1 MRRIVA
7 IAAGALLFA
16 SGCSVIPASRF
27 LESYGE
33 PNPDPQHLRLCHGY
47 ACRFVTPVGL
57 WPEEWQATRAL
68 FQPPAPSAAA
78 ERQQVGL
85 AVAQLTVSAG
95 RHAGIAVRQ
104 RRDLIN
110 RNDPS
115 QLDCV
120 DETVNTASYLMLLSR
135 AGLLRWHRV
144 GPVAHRGT
152 LVTLD
157 VANTPVLVETESG
170 QGFAV
175 DTAFADPGLPP
186 YIVPIETWLAAVIPE
201 YRQNAAL

>member
-1 MRRIVA
+1 MRRFLA
-7 IAAGALLFA
+7 IAAAAFIA

-47 ACRFVTPVGL
+47 ACRFVTPVAL
-57 WPEEWQATRAL
+57 SPEEWRAIRAQ
-68 FQPPAPSAAA
+68 FERPPENAAA
-78 ERQQVGL
+78 ERHQVGL
-85 AVAQLTVSAG
+85 AVAQLTMNAG
-95 RHAGIAVRQ
+95 RHAGLAVRQ
-104 RRDLIN
+104 RRELIN

-120 DETVNTASYLMLLSR
+120 DETVNTTTYLMLLSH

-144 GPVAHRGT
+144 GAPAHRGT

-157 VANTPVLVETESG
+157 VANTPVLIESASG
-170 QGFAV
+170 RGFAV

-201 YRQNAAL
+201 YQANAAL

>member
-1 MRRIVA
+1 MGWIVA
-7 IAAGALLFA
+7 LAAALLVA
-16 SGCSVIPASRF
+16 GCSVIPASRF

-57 WPEEWQATRAL
+57 LPEEWQATRAL
-68 FQPPAPSAAA
+68 FQPPAPSGAA
-78 ERQQVGL
+78 ERRQIGL
-85 AVAQLTVSAG
+85 AVAQLTMSAG
-95 RHAGIAVRQ
+95 RDAGLAVRQ
-104 RRDLIN
+104 RRELVN
-110 RNDPS
+110 RSDPS

-120 DETVNTASYLMLLSR
+120 DETVNTTSYLMLLSR

-157 VANTPVLVETESG
+157 VANTPVLVETQTG

-186 YIVPIETWLAAVIPE
+186 YVVPIETWLAAVIPE
-201 YRQNAAL
+201 YRQNGAL

>member
-1 MRRIVA
+1 M
-7 IAAGALLFA
+7 
-16 SGCSVIPASRF
+16 
-27 LESYGE
+27 
-33 PNPDPQHLRLCHGY
+33 
-47 ACRFVTPVGL
+47 
-57 WPEEWQATRAL
+57 
-68 FQPPAPSAAA
+68 
-78 ERQQVGL
+78 
-85 AVAQLTVSAG
+85 
-95 RHAGIAVRQ
+95 RQ

-120 DETVNTASYLMLLSR
+120 DETVNTASYLTLLSR

>member
-1 MRRIVA
+1 MRQLLA
-7 IAAGALLFA
+7 AATIALVI

-27 LESYGE
+27 VEAYGE

-57 WPEEWQATRAL
+57 LPEEWRAVSAR

-78 ERQQVGL
+78 ERQQIGL
-85 AVAQLTVSAG
+85 AVAQLTVSAS

-104 RRDLIN
+104 RRELIN

-120 DETVNTASYLMLLSR
+120 DETVNTTTYLMLLSR

-144 GPVAHRGT
+144 GAPAHRGT

-157 VANTPVLVETESG
+157 VANTPVLFENGTEK
-170 QGFAV
+170 GFAV

-186 YIVPIETWLAAVIPE
+186 YIVPIETWLAAIIPE

>member
-1 MRRIVA
+1 VRRIFAAVA
-7 IAAGALLFA
+7 AAFLV
-16 SGCSVIPASRF
+16 SGCSVIPANRF
-27 LESYGE
+27 LERYGE

-47 ACRFVTPVGL
+47 ACRFVTPVAL
-57 WPEEWQATRAL
+57 SPDEWSVTRAL
-68 FQPPAPSAAA
+68 FEPAADSAAA

-85 AVAQLTVSAG
+85 AIAQLTVNAG

-104 RRDLIN
+104 RRELIN
-110 RNDPS
+110 RSDPS

-144 GPVAHRGT
+144 GAPAHRGT

-157 VANTPVLVETESG
+157 VANTPVLIETDSG
-170 QGFAV
+170 RGFAV

-201 YRQNAAL
+201 YRQNAAF